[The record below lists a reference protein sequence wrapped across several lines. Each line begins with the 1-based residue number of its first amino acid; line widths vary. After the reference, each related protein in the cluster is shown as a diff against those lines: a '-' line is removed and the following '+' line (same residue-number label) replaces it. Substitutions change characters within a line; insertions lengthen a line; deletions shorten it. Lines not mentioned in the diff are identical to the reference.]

1 VKAIA
6 ICLCEPLVH
15 LNPPAPAFDMRNIP
29 AILVISV
36 SLAGCGMKGALYLP
50 PAKAATAKP
59 VAPQPELLVT
69 PDPKRPVPSETPPP
83 PK

>member
-1 VKAIA
+1 
-6 ICLCEPLVH
+6 
-15 LNPPAPAFDMRNIP
+15 
-29 AILVISV
+29 
-36 SLAGCGMKGALYLP
+36 MKGALYLP